1 MLKNLKMALKMTL
14 GFGTLTLLLIIVGA
28 IAVINLL
35 QIQTDSVR
43 LRDEYVEEVDIANNI
58 ERYSLLTMY
67 AMRGYGLSFDDDY
80 YREGVAN
87 FEEIEEYLLQAE
99 QLGNR
104 YEELAQLRQNV
115 PIAQEQVASY
125 GDLMDDTK
133 TVVDAIDSDRA
144 LNDEAADR
152 FVAAVASL
160 LDSQNTQFEDEIAAG
175 ASEAALEQ
183 RLFKLNRVNDI
194 LDIGNEARVSN
205 FKAQLTTDLDLLRST
220 IAELQEIPS
229 IIAEVRAVTR
239 LDQDLADLAEVE
251 SGAESYLAAVE
262 NTLGNYEDLT
272 RIATDRESAAQA
284 VLESAQ
290 GIAAAGVEETRNISN
305 EVVAAVQTSVTA
317 VGVGIVI
324 AVLLAI
330 VIAVIITRAITTAL
344 AKGVE
349 FATELS
355 NGNLQATLDVDQKD
369 EIGDLADALRSMAE
383 RLRGIVTDIRSA
395 TDNVASGSE
404 QLSQSAQQMSEGAT
418 EQAASAEEVSSS
430 MEEMS
435 SNIRQNADNALQTDK
450 ISQKSSTDAEEGG
463 QAVRETVSAMKE
475 IAEKISIIEEI
486 ARNTNLLAL
495 NAAIEAARAGEAGK
509 GFAVVASEVR
519 KLAERSQTA
528 AGEISE
534 LSGRSVAVAER
545 AGEMLEKIVP
555 DIKRTAELVQEISAA
570 SNEQNSG
577 AEQINSAIVQLD
589 TVIQRNASAS
599 EEMAS
604 MSEELNG
611 QAEQLQQAV
620 SFFKMDSAGRAVRSG
635 RALAAPSGG
644 AGGKQSGGGNM
655 TTHGGGSTTKR
666 GGSSTTKPGSGTA
679 QENTRKSATKAA
691 QSGSSGGSGSG
702 TAASGGNAGS
712 RTGGAQRGPSQGSG
726 AKETGIAL
734 ADDEPG
740 ISLDLNQSGSDDLDA
755 DFEEY

>member
-67 AMRGYGLSFDDDY
+67 AMRGYGLSFDDDF

-87 FEEIEEYLLQAE
+87 FAEIEDYLSQAE

-104 YEELAQLRQNV
+104 YEELGRLRENV
-115 PIAQEQVASY
+115 PIAQQQVASY
-125 GDLMDDTK
+125 GDLMDDTN
-133 TVVDAIDSDRA
+133 TVVDEIESDRA
-144 LNDEAADR
+144 VNDEAAGR

-160 LDSQNTQFEDEIAAG
+160 LDSQNAQFEDEISAG
-175 ASEAALEQ
+175 ASEAALEE

-220 IAELQEIPS
+220 IADLQEIPS
-229 IIAEVRAVTR
+229 IIEEVRAITR

-251 SGAESYLAAVE
+251 SAAESYLAAVE
-262 NTLGNYEDLT
+262 DTLERYEELT
-272 RIATDRESAAQA
+272 RLATDRESAAQA

-290 GIAAAGVEETRNISN
+290 GIAAAGVQETRNISN
-305 EVVAAVQTSVTA
+305 EVVSAVQTSVTA
-317 VGVGIVI
+317 VGTGIVI

-330 VIAVIITRAITTAL
+330 VIAIIITRAITTAL

-355 NGNLQATLDVDQKD
+355 NGNLQAKLDVEQKD
-369 EIGDLADALRSMAE
+369 EIGDLANALRSMAE
-383 RLRGIVTDIRSA
+383 RLRDIVSDIRGA
-395 TDNVASGSE
+395 TDNVASGSQ

-604 MSEELNG
+604 MSEELSG
-611 QAEQLQQAV
+611 QAEQLQQSV
-620 SFFKMDSAGRAVRSG
+620 SFFKMDNAGRAVSSG

-644 AGGKQSGGGNM
+644 SAGKQSGGGN
-655 TTHGGGSTTKR
+655 TSTHGGGTSKR
-666 GGSSTTKPGSGTA
+666 GGTSTAKPATGTTQGSA
-679 QENTRKSATKAA
+679 QKPATKGGT
-691 QSGSSGGSGSG
+691 SGSSSGSG
-702 TAASGGNAGS
+702 GNTVS
-712 RTGGAQRGPSQGSG
+712 QSGGAQRGPSQGSG
-726 AKETGIAL
+726 KKETGIAL